1 MFHEGAPPFEVLGRV
16 VSLDIGRLA
25 KAARDSLLVFGGG
38 YRELSAGL
46 YAFEGERP
54 GPDWHVHGWL
64 DVALRVRI
72 GGPLRAI
79 TLRKRRWI
87 LADRSHT
94 CHSRPPD
101 DLGVRFDALNV
112 AVELWCWL
120 GAALGL
126 HRYLTPFEDG
136 PDRRTVQRWLHR
148 ALPRALE
155 TQHRIRRAL
164 IERSEPRPMEM
175 LFPRGLAPP
184 EHPMRRRWKAP
195 TEVWTLWRGLF
206 LLFGGADGLDIPTA
220 PLLAEAR
227 GRMTVP
233 LSRFLL

>member
-1 MFHEGAPPFEVLGRV
+1 V
-16 VSLDIGRLA
+16 VSVDIGRLA

-38 YRELSAGL
+38 YRELSAGV

-54 GPDWHVHGWL
+54 GPGWHVHGWL
-64 DVALRVRI
+64 EVALRVRI
-72 GGPLRAI
+72 SGPLRMV

-94 CHSRPPD
+94 CHSRPVD

-112 AVELWCWL
+112 ALELWCWL
-120 GAALGL
+120 DAALGL

-155 TQHRIRRAL
+155 TQHQIRRAL
-164 IERSEPRPMEM
+164 IERSEPRPLEM

-184 EHPMRRRWKAP
+184 ERLRRRRWKAP